1 MAKHFFDPG
10 PMKYAEND
18 FGRYRKSK
26 LAPKKSNLPGEVDST
41 AASAMIVRT
50 TEVNVKK
57 LFARCSSLAF

>member
-1 MAKHFFDPG
+1 
-10 PMKYAEND
+10 MKYAEND
-18 FGRYRKSK
+18 FGRYRKSE

-57 LFARCSSLAF
+57 LFARCSSPAF